1 MISLAAYRYRNV
13 LASAG
18 GPIERLEFIETEV
31 LGERRFLA
39 NAYLR
44 AGLGPNNQADRRL
57 YSGANGSGASTSPM
71 VARFM
76 AISEAMERWAHWQL
90 QADSRERRYGF
101 DFDPSSNGMSA
112 FPGLWR
118 RQARQGAQLEAS
130 ERFNILHW
138 WEGRLQ
144 ATLSTSYWPDVTV
157 ATIHSPAPGVT
168 VLMFRRTKGGFVS
181 YGHAAAS
188 DYVTACRK
196 AAGEMERHASVVELF
211 AHNHDGRIRGQLPRD
226 AHPIERRSLF
236 FATDEGHE
244 LFLQRLHAVPTGTP
258 AEPRLVFDG
267 SIPGPWSRY
276 ADVWRV
282 LYAPPN
288 QRFLGME
295 EDYFFL

>member
-1 MISLAAYRYRNV
+1 MFSLAAYRYRNV

-18 GPIERLEFIETEV
+18 GPIERVEFIETEV

-39 NAYLR
+39 NAYLKE
-44 AGLGPNNQADRRL
+44 GLGPNQAGRQL
-57 YSGANGSGASTSPM
+57 YSGANGSGASASPM

-90 QADSRERRYGF
+90 QAEGAQDRYGF
-101 DFDPSSNGMSA
+101 DVDSSSNGMSA

-118 RQARQGAQLEAS
+118 RQARSGALLEAA

-138 WEGRLQ
+138 WEGGLR
-144 ATLSTSYWPDVTV
+144 ATESPSYWPDVSA

-168 VLMFRRTKGGFVS
+168 VILYRRTRDGFVS
-181 YGHAAAS
+181 YGHAAAA

-196 AAGEMERHASVVELF
+196 AAGEMERHASVVEIF
-211 AHNHDGRIRGQLPRD
+211 ARNHGGQLRGQLPPD
-226 AHPIERRSLF
+226 AHPIERRSLY

-244 LFLQRLHAVPTGTP
+244 RFLQRLHAIPQGEL
-258 AEPRLVFDG
+258 AGPRLVFDG
-267 SIPGPWSRY
+267 PIPGPWTRY

-282 LYAPPN
+282 LYAPPSR
-288 QRFLGME
+288 RFLGME